1 MRSLPLKA
9 CASNKSADVNLCQ
22 RGISSIE
29 LIIVV
34 ALVTVALGVLA
45 SKRHF
50 AHQARADEALFSA
63 AASLATG
70 VLFAHQQWQ
79 RNGHTD
85 GDDVDDLEGF
95 RLNHLNM
102 TFNGWPRS
110 TSGEENH
117 ASMTRDT
124 CAEIWQELVDDR
136 WKEGFIT
143 TAEVGNLG
151 LCRFTAINM
160 EGVVEYDVRRGRVKL
175 TVG

>member
-1 MRSLPLKA
+1 MSLRFEVVLTVEVDE
-9 CASNKSADVNLCQ
+9 SANFLEVIEDSTLEVVKEK
-22 RGISSIE
+22 ISD
-29 LIIVV
+29 
-34 ALVTVALGVLA
+34 ALY
-45 SKRHF
+45 
-50 AHQARADEALFSA
+50 
-63 AASLATG
+63 
-70 VLFAHQQWQ
+70 
-79 RNGHTD
+79 
-85 GDDVDDLEGF
+85 DVDDLEGF